1 MTSNVT
7 HADIVAATS
16 VTADQTR
23 RTRILLGS
31 GAAAGPIFIAA
42 GLIQAVTRTGFDPV
56 KHPLSLLSAGD
67 LGWIQITSF
76 VLAGLMFLLSAF
88 GTRRALHPG
97 RASTWG
103 PILIGAFGVALVGGG
118 VFVADPALGF
128 PPGTP
133 DGVPDTISWHGTV
146 HSAAPVVGFLALSLA
161 CFVFA
166 RRSFRLRERGW
177 AVFSIFTG
185 VATQVLGAASSTT
198 FNFIPM
204 WAAMVLGFGWASAQ
218 AARLM
223 RRT

>member
-133 DGVPDTISWHGTV
+133 DGVPDTRVS
-146 HSAAPVVGFLALSLA
+146 SSLA
-161 CFVFA
+161 DRSGCGSAVGPSSAYSRASQPRSSARHPA
-166 RRSFRLRERGW
+166 RRSTSFRCGPRW
-177 AVFSIFTG
+177 C
-185 VATQVLGAASSTT
+185 
-198 FNFIPM
+198 
-204 WAAMVLGFGWASAQ
+204 WASDG
-218 AARLM
+218 RPPK
-223 RRT
+223 RRG